1 LDNLN
6 LRLLFVFTDLLL
18 PLIVGYFLHQK
29 HLISD
34 AAITKIIRFNV
45 IFVYTLLSLLSFW
58 VLPLNFSLI
67 WAPICGFLLVLVPG
81 AVGLPFA
88 RRFPNLLD
96 RGAFISSAMLSNLGT
111 LGGVCAFI
119 LYNEPGFAY
128 CQLAGTC
135 QNILLCLV
143 VFPMAEYYYIKQSGK
158 QQKTSRLQSLREMFL
173 SPNQLSLLGM
183 AAGLALN
190 AAGIERPAFL
200 SVVFQSFVHIGAWI
214 AMLPVGFLI
223 NFHQVKRYAHDVRS
237 LNIIHF
243 VISPL
248 FFYMLTGL
256 VIDDP
261 VLRGSLMILSIC
273 PTAINAVIACKLYHL
288 TVDLAISSFVITT
301 AIFFAIFPFLFFL
314 LR

>member
-1 LDNLN
+1 MDSLN

-200 SVVFQSFVHIGAWI
+200 SVVFYV
-214 AMLPVGFLI
+214 
-223 NFHQVKRYAHDVRS
+223 
-237 LNIIHF
+237 
-243 VISPL
+243 
-248 FFYMLTGL
+248 LTGL
-256 VIDDP
+256 VIDAP

-288 TVDLAISSFVITT
+288 TVDLAVSSFVITT